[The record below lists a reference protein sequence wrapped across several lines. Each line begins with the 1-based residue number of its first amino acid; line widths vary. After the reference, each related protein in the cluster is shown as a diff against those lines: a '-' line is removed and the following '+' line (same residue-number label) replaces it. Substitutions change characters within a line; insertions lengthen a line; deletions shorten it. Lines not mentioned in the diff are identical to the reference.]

1 MPPKRKHNKA
11 IPEEDVLSDDEPKT
25 ITLTKEQRLT
35 SKFIIIDCPICH
47 GKIQLKN
54 EIQIDPKGIK
64 CSCNP
69 CSFKL
74 SKNDKTMNVSRDN
87 DGDIVLDCQ
96 DHSISFSWNRN
107 VTPES
112 EDEQKKYQM
121 ISDVMKHQG
130 INHHQILMR
139 WIKKCVFNY
148 LKRYFDIIS
157 NKTF

>member
-1 MPPKRKHNKA
+1 MPPKRNHKKA

-35 SKFIIIDCPICH
+35 SKFIVIDCPICH

-121 ISDVMKHQG
+121 ISDVMSTRSCSEQCE
-130 INHHQILMR
+130 NTPR
-139 WIKKCVFNY
+139 
-148 LKRYFDIIS
+148 
-157 NKTF
+157 NKPSATMDEMD

>member
-1 MPPKRKHNKA
+1 MERY
-11 IPEEDVLSDDEPKT
+11 
-25 ITLTKEQRLT
+25 
-35 SKFIIIDCPICH
+35 
-47 GKIQLKN
+47 QLKN

-121 ISDVMKHQG
+121 ISDVMTTPR
-130 INHHQILMR
+130 NN
-139 WIKKCVFNY
+139 V
-148 LKRYFDIIS
+148 
-157 NKTF
+157 NKQMEEMD